1 MYSHYLQSKVVRA
14 LERLESEH
22 KMWAELDQAAN
33 GKPTE
38 AATSEQVG
46 GEAVPLSGE
55 PPKASEPEVKAEAD
69 KKASP

>member
-33 GKPTE
+33 GKSAE
-38 AATSEQVG
+38 STSEQVG
-46 GEAVPLSGE
+46 GEAVPLQGE
-55 PPKASEPEVKAEAD
+55 PPKAGEPEAQAGAD
-69 KKASP
+69 KKVSP